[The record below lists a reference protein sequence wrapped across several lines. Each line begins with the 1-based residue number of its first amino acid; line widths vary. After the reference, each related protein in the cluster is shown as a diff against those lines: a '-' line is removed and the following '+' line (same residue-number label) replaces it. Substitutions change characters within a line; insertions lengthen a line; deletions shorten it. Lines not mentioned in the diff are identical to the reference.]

1 MLRSLYTAASGMK
14 ANQLY
19 IDTISNN
26 LSNVNTTGFKK
37 SRVDFEDLVY
47 QTLQEPGGIHQN
59 GASRPS
65 GVEVGLG
72 VAPVSTTKIYT
83 QGNMTATNKPTD
95 MVIQGDGFMK
105 VRLPSGEIKYTRDGS
120 FGISGDGYLVNNQ
133 GYSLEPAVQI
143 PLNSKDAA
151 AGGLT
156 IGEDGGIFVKSPGSD
171 TQEQVGQIELT
182 RFINPAGLK
191 SIGNNLYEWNDAAGQ
206 MIEGKPGENGMGTIR
221 SGFLEASNVQMVEE
235 MVSMIIAQRA
245 YEINSKAIT
254 TSDEMLQTANQLK
267 R

>member
-1 MLRSLYTAASGMK
+1 M
-14 ANQLY
+14 
-19 IDTISNN
+19 
-26 LSNVNTTGFKK
+26 
-37 SRVDFEDLVY
+37 
-47 QTLQEPGGIHQN
+47 QEPGGIHEN

-72 VAPVSTTKIYT
+72 VAPISTTKIYT
-83 QGNMTATNKPTD
+83 QGNMLTTNKPTD
-95 MVIQGDGFMK
+95 LVIAGDGFMK
-105 VRLPSGEIKYTRDGS
+105 IRMPSGEVKYTRDGS
-120 FGISGDGYLVNNQ
+120 FGISGDGYLVTNQ
-133 GYSLEPAVQI
+133 GYSMEPPVQI
-143 PLNSKDAA
+143 PINSEQAA

-156 IGEDGGIFVKSPGSD
+156 IGEDGAILVKNPGSD
-171 TQEQVGQIELT
+171 SQEQVGQIELT
-182 RFINPAGLK
+182 RFINPSGLK
-191 SIGNNLYEWNDAAGQ
+191 SLGGNLYEWTDAAGQ
-206 MIEGKPGENGMGTIR
+206 PVESKPGENGMGTIK